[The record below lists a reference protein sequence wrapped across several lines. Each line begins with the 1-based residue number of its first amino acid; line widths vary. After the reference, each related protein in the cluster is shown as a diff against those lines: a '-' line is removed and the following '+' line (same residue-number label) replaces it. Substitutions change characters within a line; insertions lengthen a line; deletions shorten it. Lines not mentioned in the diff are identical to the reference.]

1 MTDYVRL
8 SGTGLDR
15 LSALS
20 DGVFAVAMT
29 LLVLDLRAPTLDVV
43 HGAGPVW
50 SAGSEEPL
58 WHALASVAPTL
69 LTYVMSFM
77 TLGIFWVAQQ
87 TQLRQVSRT
96 DRDLTWL
103 NLLFLAVVG
112 LMPFT
117 TSLLSE
123 YITYRIALLAYWANL
138 LLLGLVLWFCLRYT
152 RRAGLFAEGLAAD
165 VFIVQ
170 QRRIAIYQG
179 LYFAVMLIGMV
190 NTYAAIAGLIVVQL
204 TSAVAP
210 FRRVRRVR
218 RVRRPSARP
227 PASEA

>member
-1 MTDYVRL
+1 MTDYARL
-8 SGTGLDR
+8 SGTGLER
-15 LSALS
+15 LTALS

-29 LLVLDLRAPTLDVV
+29 LLVLDLRAPALSLV

-50 SAGSEEPL
+50 SAGTEEPL
-58 WHALASVAPTL
+58 WSALGSVAPTL
-69 LTYVMSFM
+69 LTYFMSFM

-87 TQLRQVSRT
+87 TQLRQVART

-123 YITYRIALLAYWANL
+123 YITYRIALVAYWANL

-152 RRAGLFAEGLAAD
+152 RHAGLFADEVDAA
-165 VFIVQ
+165 VFAVQ
-170 QRRIAIYQG
+170 QRRIFVYQA
-179 LYFAVMLIGMV
+179 LYFGVMLVGMV
-190 NTYAAIAGLIVVQL
+190 NTYAAIAGLIIVQL

-210 FRRVRRVR
+210 FRRGIPR
-218 RVRRPSARP
+218 
-227 PASEA
+227 